1 MLVQCNVS
9 QLGSNEVVSLEVI
22 GFIDDRFFRV
32 RREREGGR
40 RREGGDRREEERGRG
55 QEGRGEREGTG
66 GRRREGGEGGNGK
79 EEDRVLIIVILG

>member
-40 RREGGDRREEERGRG
+40 RREEGEGGDRREERGRG
-55 QEGRGEREGTG
+55 GRG
-66 GRRREGGEGGNGK
+66 
-79 EEDRVLIIVILG
+79 

>member
-1 MLVQCNVS
+1 MS

-40 RREGGDRREEERGRG
+40 RREEGEGGDRREERGRG
-55 QEGRGEREGTG
+55 GRG
-66 GRRREGGEGGNGK
+66 
-79 EEDRVLIIVILG
+79 

>member
-40 RREGGDRREEERGRG
+40 RREGGDRREEERGREGRG
-55 QEGRGEREGTG
+55 QEGGGEREGREGTE
-66 GRRREGGEGGNGK
+66 RRRIEC
-79 EEDRVLIIVILG
+79 